1 MVTRSFLLFGFFAI
15 STTSFG
21 SNGCTKGSEYEPALC
36 PLRLEKISTIKID
49 ENGATAVA
57 AQDPSIDCSSFRLGT
72 RKIRKFFSKAKVAN
86 ESDAHHTLDWSPCYA
101 SGTLNF
107 TNGKKAHWS
116 INQLRT
122 GSLAMDS
129 DNRLFLYC
137 PTCNFKPFQ

>member
-1 MVTRSFLLFGFFAI
+1 VLLVFFTI
-15 STTSFG
+15 SSASFG
-21 SNGCTKGSEYEPALC
+21 NDRCTKGSEYEPTLC
-36 PLRLEKISTIKID
+36 PLRLEKISTIKIK
-49 ENGATAVA
+49 ENGATATA
-57 AQDPSIDCSSFRLGT
+57 AQDPSIDCSSFRLDAK
-72 RKIRKFFSKAKVAN
+72 KIRRFFSKAKVAN
-86 ESDAHHTLDWSPCYA
+86 ESDAHHTLDWPPCYA

-116 INQLRT
+116 INQLGT